1 MSVEPK
7 GLEHLNGTDQE
18 RIGTQYP
25 MQIFCDHERG
35 GFLCTRP
42 DGHDGPHVAHGG
54 RELAF
59 AWWPAE
65 DDALANGTRPKTETA

>member
-1 MSVEPK
+1 MSGEPN
-7 GLEHLNGTDQE
+7 GLEQLEGTDQE

-25 MQIFCDHERG
+25 MWAVCDYERD

-54 RELAF
+54 PGLAF
-59 AWWPAE
+59 AWWPA
-65 DDALANGTRPKTETA
+65 DAAAEPGE